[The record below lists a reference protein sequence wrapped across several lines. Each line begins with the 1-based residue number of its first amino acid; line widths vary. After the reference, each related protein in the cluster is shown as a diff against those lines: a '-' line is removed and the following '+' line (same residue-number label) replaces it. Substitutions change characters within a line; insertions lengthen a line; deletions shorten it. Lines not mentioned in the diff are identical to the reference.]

1 MRNEF
6 SFKPAISN
14 EDIAG
19 LPIGKFT
26 GLTYYIDSLEKFDQV
41 IDRLEQEKMLGFD
54 TETKPSF
61 KKGQVHQVSLLQF
74 CSSKEAYLFRI
85 NKIGLPKQ
93 LVRILA
99 NDSIIKA
106 GVAIHDDIATLR
118 KIHDFKPA
126 GFVELQQFVKG
137 FGIEDNSLKKL
148 SANILGFSISKRQQ
162 TSNWESDIL
171 SPAQI
176 EYATTDAWVCHEI
189 YKTLIQ

>member
-74 CSSKEAYLFRI
+74 CSSKEAYLFVSTKSAFLS
-85 NKIGLPKQ
+85 NWSGYWPM
-93 LVRILA
+93 IL
-99 NDSIIKA
+99 
-106 GVAIHDDIATLR
+106 
-118 KIHDFKPA
+118 
-126 GFVELQQFVKG
+126 
-137 FGIEDNSLKKL
+137 SLKQ
-148 SANILGFSISKRQQ
+148 A
-162 TSNWESDIL
+162 
-171 SPAQI
+171 
-176 EYATTDAWVCHEI
+176 
-189 YKTLIQ
+189 